1 MTASPAQIL
10 QRFRKEFHQSPRMFF
25 SPGRINL
32 IGEHIDYNDG
42 FVMPAAINLGIW
54 FALAPNQ
61 TGSIRIYSQDMDA
74 WLLTSPD
81 KIEKKAGWE
90 NYLLGVM
97 DQLQKKGFALQ
108 GFDCVFGG
116 NIPAGAGLSSSAAVE
131 CGLAYA
137 LNCVF
142 SYGISRLDIALIA
155 QKAEHSFPGVQCGIM
170 DQFAN
175 MMGEAQQVILLDCM
189 TLKHETLPLVLEA
202 EAMILVN
209 TKVHHSLAAGEYN
222 LRRSQCEQGLQ
233 ILKQQFPGV
242 ATFRDITPGQ
252 VSQAAGLLGEK
263 IFQRC
268 LYVTGEI
275 ERTRKAAVYLKAHN
289 LPAFGKLMYASHEG
303 LSKLYEVSCPELDFL
318 VGEAIKNTG
327 VLGAR
332 MMGGGFGGCTINLVR
347 KDALEDFIS
356 DLTAAYQRT
365 FGILPEVYRVIT
377 SGGTHELPG
386 SV

>member
-242 ATFRDITPGQ
+242 A
-252 VSQAAGLLGEK
+252 
-263 IFQRC
+263 
-268 LYVTGEI
+268 
-275 ERTRKAAVYLKAHN
+275 
-289 LPAFGKLMYASHEG
+289 
-303 LSKLYEVSCPELDFL
+303 
-318 VGEAIKNTG
+318 
-327 VLGAR
+327 
-332 MMGGGFGGCTINLVR
+332 
-347 KDALEDFIS
+347 
-356 DLTAAYQRT
+356 
-365 FGILPEVYRVIT
+365 
-377 SGGTHELPG
+377 
-386 SV
+386 